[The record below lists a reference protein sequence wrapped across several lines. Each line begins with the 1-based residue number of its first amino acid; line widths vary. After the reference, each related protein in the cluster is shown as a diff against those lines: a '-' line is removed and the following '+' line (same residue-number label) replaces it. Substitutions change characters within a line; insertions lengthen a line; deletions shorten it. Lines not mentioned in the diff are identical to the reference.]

1 MKFIFKESAAR
12 QIRKLEQ
19 PVRIRILKKLQFYAS
34 QENPLKFADSI
45 KDSRFGN
52 WKFRIG
58 NYRVLLTL
66 RRIKLL
72 FLRLVIEKKFT
83 NNY

>member
-58 NYRVLLTL
+58 NYRVLFD
-66 RRIKLL
+66 IKENKIIILKIGD
-72 FLRLVIEKKFT
+72 RKEIYK
-83 NNY
+83 

>member
-52 WKFRIG
+52 WKFRLG
-58 NYRVLLTL
+58 NYRVLFD
-66 RRIKLL
+66 IKENKIIILKIGD
-72 FLRLVIEKKFT
+72 RKEIYK
-83 NNY
+83 